1 MGEGAIGANE
11 SDMSSHAAGGP
22 WLFFPIRLSK
32 PTTAPLLLTRSD
44 FFLLPPPASS
54 SSSSSSPNPA
64 SFVSLPSLLF
74 LPPPFSL
81 LSFSLFTVWACMGS
95 WVLYNL
101 HTIMW
106 RGGGG
111 SVQCVNTDAPYRRL
125 SIPTERKVTRQA
137 HNSRLTATA
146 KQSTPHYASWLQFN
160 YKLRAL
166 THALHQYNSTNV

>member
-64 SFVSLPSLLF
+64 SF
-74 LPPPFSL
+74 
-81 LSFSLFTVWACMGS
+81 
-95 WVLYNL
+95 VLYNL

>member
-54 SSSSSSPNPA
+54 SSSSSSSPNPA

-74 LPPPFSL
+74 LSLSPVFSL
-81 LSFSLFTVWACMGS
+81 SVCLPCGRAWVREYCITYILSCGAAAAGVS
-95 WVLYNL
+95 
-101 HTIMW
+101 
-106 RGGGG
+106 
-111 SVQCVNTDAPYRRL
+111 SV
-125 SIPTERKVTRQA
+125 
-137 HNSRLTATA
+137 
-146 KQSTPHYASWLQFN
+146 
-160 YKLRAL
+160 
-166 THALHQYNSTNV
+166 